1 MENKK
6 FDRPYMASYLLGWC
20 ADSEARAVE
29 AEELAGLTDS
39 EIENEF
45 NKVYAEMEGMTPPQE
60 PDFGIDLQH
69 IPGIA

>member
-20 ADSEARAVE
+20 ADCEARAVE

-39 EIENEF
+39 E
-45 NKVYAEMEGMTPPQE
+45 MERAFLEEYNARQGMTPPQE

>member
-39 EIENEF
+39 EIEKEF
-45 NKVYAEMEGMTPPQE
+45 QKLYAEMEGRTPPQE
-60 PDFGIDLQH
+60 PDPGIDLQH

>member
-6 FDRPYMASYLLGWC
+6 FDRPYMASYPLGWF

-39 EIENEF
+39 EIE
-45 NKVYAEMEGMTPPQE
+45 KVFWDEYNAQRGMTPPQV

>member
-29 AEELAGLTDS
+29 VEELAGLTDS
-39 EIENEF
+39 EIE
-45 NKVYAEMEGMTPPQE
+45 KVFQELYTEMEGRTPPQE
-60 PDFGIDLQH
+60 PDFGVDLQH